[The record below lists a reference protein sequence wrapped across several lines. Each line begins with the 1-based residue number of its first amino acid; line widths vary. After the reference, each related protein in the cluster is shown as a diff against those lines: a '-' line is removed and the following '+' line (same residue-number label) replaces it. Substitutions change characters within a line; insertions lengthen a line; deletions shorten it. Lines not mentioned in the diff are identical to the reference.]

1 MPCIEEFTV
10 SDLVSKKLLLLASQP
25 ALLARSRRGIEKE
38 GLRVDTK
45 GLMAQTPHPD
55 ALGRALTHPRITTDY
70 SESLLELITGVHHQ
84 VDDLMNELNQIHRV
98 AAAGLGSETI
108 WNHSMPCLLPEDDAI
123 PIAWYGTSNS
133 GMLKHVYRRGLA
145 VRYGR
150 TMQCIAG
157 VHYNFSFDD
166 ALWVALADQSKAPV
180 DLKTQQS
187 AGYVALIRN
196 FMRYNWLLMYLFGAS
211 PAVSKS
217 FTHGQDVGMPELDG
231 NTLFLPYATSLRMSD
246 LGYQNKA
253 QSALKLCYNHLD
265 TFLHRL
271 YDAVTTPWPPYEA
284 MGTHQHG
291 EWIQLNC
298 NLLQIE
304 NEFYSTI
311 RPKRTTAR
319 GERPITALA
328 KQGVQYVEV
337 RCLDIDPFEPCG
349 IGHDTAR
356 FVDIFLL
363 YCALNES
370 PLFDEEGHCAESAE
384 NFKRSVREGRKPGL
398 TLSRAGQAIVL
409 TDWAHDLLTQM
420 QPCAKALAEA
430 TGDTRYLDALAIQR
444 VKVDQPQLTPSAR
457 VLEALQTGKAGFQ
470 GFAFNQS
477 KDHMSA
483 LKSAGLLTAEQ
494 NQATLQRQT
503 SIDTQN
509 ALEAQQCMSFEEYV
523 TQFNAALSLK
533 N

>member
-1 MPCIEEFTV
+1 VLDI
-10 SDLVSKKLLLLASQP
+10 VSKKLSLLASQP

-38 GLRVDTK
+38 GLRVDTN
-45 GLMAQTPHPD
+45 GHMAQTPHPD

-70 SESLLELITGVHHQ
+70 SESLLELITGVHHK
-84 VDDLMNELNQIHRV
+84 VDDLMNELNLIHRV
-98 AAAGLGSETI
+98 AATGLNSETI
-108 WNHSMPCLLPEDDAI
+108 WNHSMPCLLPKDDAI
-123 PIAWYGTSNS
+123 PIAWYGHSNS

-145 VRYGR
+145 LRYGR

-166 ALWVALADQSKAPV
+166 ALWVALADQSKAPL
-180 DLKTQQS
+180 DNKTQQS
-187 AGYVALIRN
+187 AGYVGLIRN

-211 PAVSKS
+211 PAVSNN
-217 FTHGQDVGMPELDG
+217 FTRGRDVGMPALDMD
-231 NTLFLPYATSLRMSD
+231 TLFLPYATSLRMSD

-284 MGTHQHG
+284 MGTHQQG
-291 EWIQLNC
+291 EWVQLNC

-319 GERPITALA
+319 GERPITALS

-363 YCALNES
+363 YCALHDS
-370 PLFDEEGHCAESAE
+370 PLFDEEGHCAESTE

-398 TLSRAGQAIVL
+398 MLSRAGNPVTL
-409 TDWAHDLLTQM
+409 TEWAHDLLKQM
-420 QPCAKALAEA
+420 QPCAQALAEA
-430 TGDTRYLDALAIQR
+430 TGDTRYLDALALQQ
-444 VKVDQPQLTPSAR
+444 VKIDQPQLTPSAR
-457 VLEALQTGKAGFQ
+457 VLEALQTSKQGFQ
-470 GFAFNQS
+470 TFAFNQS
-477 KDHMSA
+477 KLHMSA
-483 LKSAGLLTAEQ
+483 LKSAGLLPGEQ
-494 NQATLQRQT
+494 NQAAMQRQT
-503 SIDTQN
+503 SIDAQN

-523 TQFNAALSLK
+523 AQFNAALSLES
-533 N
+533 